1 MPKVIQNGTE
11 PASIESHI
19 CLISKPWYPAAHQV
33 WVTRASIRG
42 IRPQQSM
49 NEGDRS
55 RAVDKERKY
64 TQLSVV
70 LANQNGRG
78 FCSRICKKFSSPLG
92 EIADKVDTY

>member
-1 MPKVIQNGTE
+1 M
-11 PASIESHI
+11 S
-19 CLISKPWYPAAHQV
+19 
-33 WVTRASIRG
+33 
-42 IRPQQSM
+42 
-49 NEGDRS
+49 EGDRL